1 MLGVL
6 LRRSL
11 CVIGNLMTVSA
22 RSFYWTDAGPQVNS
36 EADRLADGDTRGFDP
51 QLRVHADIR
60 QLRWLVLNWL
70 MEAGSAFH
78 RQSAR
83 HSKKDSRGLVR
94 KQATHYARRKKA
106 LKERESLGDGAGTP
120 GAWGFAMAGGPC
132 SGFSRVPDDRAVL
145 PHRLMRLRGENDS
158 SPLLALLRGTSLY
171 YLR

>member
-1 MLGVL
+1 M
-6 LRRSL
+6 
-11 CVIGNLMTVSA
+11 
-22 RSFYWTDAGPQVNS
+22 NS
-36 EADRLADGDTRGFDP
+36 EADRLTDGDTRGFDP
-51 QLRVHADIR
+51 ELRVRADIR

-120 GAWGFAMAGGPC
+120 GAWGLAMAGGPC
-132 SGFSRVPDDRAVL
+132 SGFSRVPDDRAVFFPIASCACVVKMIVVRCWHCCVVL
-145 PHRLMRLRGENDS
+145 PCITYGDQPHGSDS
-158 SPLLALLRGTSLY
+158 NKRQAH
-171 YLR
+171 